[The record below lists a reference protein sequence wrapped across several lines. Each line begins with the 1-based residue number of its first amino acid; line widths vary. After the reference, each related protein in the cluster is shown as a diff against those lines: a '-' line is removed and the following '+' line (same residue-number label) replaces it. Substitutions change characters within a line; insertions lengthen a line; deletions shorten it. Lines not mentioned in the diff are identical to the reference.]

1 MKWMKKNKARDKFK
15 TKIKHGDVD
24 IDLKDLQSHEVKVR
38 ITTFLD
44 LDVLEKL
51 KAHAKDL
58 GMGYQTFLNT
68 FLRESI
74 LNEPGVLTRL
84 KRIEK
89 AILGKGA

>member
-1 MKWMKKNKARDKFK
+1 MRTKAKSRSKEK
-15 TKIKHGDVD
+15 VSYGEVDVD
-24 IDLKDLQSHEVKVR
+24 LNDVKSHEVKVR

-44 LDVLEKL
+44 HDVLDKL
-51 KAHAKDL
+51 KSQAKDL

-68 FLRESI
+68 FLREAI

>member
-1 MKWMKKNKARDKFK
+1 MK
-15 TKIKHGDVD
+15 TKGKGKANSKLAYGSVGVN
-24 IDLKDLQSHEVKVR
+24 LKDVRSDEVKVR

-51 KAHAKDL
+51 KEQAKDL

>member
-1 MKWMKKNKARDKFK
+1 M
-15 TKIKHGDVD
+15 KIKRKDKAVAKIEYGDVD
-24 IDLKDLQSHEVKVR
+24 IDLKKVKPDEVKVR

-44 LDVLEKL
+44 LDVVEKL
-51 KAHAKDL
+51 KANAKDL

>member
-1 MKWMKKNKARDKFK
+1 MKTRGKDKLK
-15 TKIKHGDVD
+15 TKIRHGDVD
-24 IDLKDLQSHEVKVR
+24 VNLKDVHPREVKVR

-51 KAHAKDL
+51 KDHAKEL

>member
-1 MKWMKKNKARDKFK
+1 MKTRGKDKIK
-15 TKIKHGDVD
+15 SKIKHGDVEV
-24 IDLKDLQSHEVKVR
+24 DLKNVRSDEVKVR

-58 GMGYQTFLNT
+58 GMGYQTFLNS

-74 LNEPGVLTRL
+74 LDEPGVLTRL

>member
-1 MKWMKKNKARDKFK
+1 MKARGKNKIKA
-15 TKIKHGDVD
+15 KIQHGNVDVD
-24 IDLKDLQSHEVKVR
+24 LKNVRPEEVKVR

-51 KAHAKDL
+51 KDHAKDL
-58 GMGYQTFLNT
+58 GMGYQTYLNT

>member
-1 MKWMKKNKARDKFK
+1 MKFRAKNK
-15 TKIKHGDVD
+15 IKSKAKYGAVDV
-24 IDLKDLQSHEVKVR
+24 DLKDVRPEEVKIR

-58 GMGYQTFLNT
+58 GMGYQTYLNT

-89 AILGKGA
+89 AILSRGA

>member
-1 MKWMKKNKARDKFK
+1 MKTNRKNKSKSK
-15 TKIKHGDVD
+15 VKYGGVDVE
-24 IDLKDLQSHEVKVR
+24 LKGIQAHEVKVR

-44 LDVLEKL
+44 LDVVEKL
-51 KAHAKDL
+51 KVDAKNL
-58 GMGYQTFLNT
+58 GMGYQTFLNS
-68 FLRESI
+68 FLRESL